1 MASDDNK
8 RTEFN
13 REQQVKRPRVAKIPK
28 REAEMAIA
36 EYLAKHHFLVLGTC
50 EDNIPRTTV
59 LAYASRG
66 MTIYIFTGYTTA
78 VKSIETNPR
87 VSLGIYTELPYHPVQ
102 GVNYRG
108 RAEILKQ
115 NNPEFVEGWKTF
127 CVNPTISREEK
138 WANMEF
144 LKKIPHG
151 ALLLKITPDDVALHD
166 QSREDAL
173 VVVWSKE
180 D

>member
-8 RTEFN
+8 RVGFN
-13 REQQVKRPRVAKIPK
+13 KEQQVNRPRVAKLLK
-28 REAEMAIA
+28 WEAEKAVA

-66 MTIYIFTGYTTA
+66 TTIYVFTGYTKT
-78 VKSIETNPR
+78 VKSIETNPN

-108 RAEILKQ
+108 RAEILRQ
-115 NNPEFVEGWKTF
+115 NNPEFVEGWKVF
-127 CVNPTISREEK
+127 CENPTLSREEP

-144 LKKIPHG
+144 LKKMPRG
-151 ALLLKITPDDVALHD
+151 ALLLKIIADNVALHD

>member
-1 MASDDNK
+1 MVSDNK
-8 RTEFN
+8 RIEFN
-13 REQQVKRPRVAKIPK
+13 KEQQINRPRVAKLPK
-28 REAEMAIA
+28 EEAERAIA

-66 MTIYIFTGYTTA
+66 TTIYIFTGYTKT

-87 VSLGIYTELPYHPVQ
+87 VSVGVYTEFPYHPVQ

-108 RAEILKQ
+108 RAEILRQ
-115 NNPEFVEGWKTF
+115 DNPEFVEGWKAF
-127 CVNPTISREEK
+127 CKNPTISREEP

-144 LKKIPHG
+144 LKKMTSG
-151 ALLLKITPDDVALHD
+151 ALLLKIIPDDVALHD
-166 QSREDAL
+166 QSRKDAPI
-173 VVVWSKE
+173 VVWSK
-180 D
+180 